1 VSVEEETLSV
11 AVPDVSRPREKK
23 FWRSFMFLAIAILA
37 FVLLTDYLPL
47 GDEVYL
53 WLSHS
58 KLASEVTLSLMFAL
72 AVSFVMLAFA
82 AHRLRSA
89 SRTEGGI
96 TARLREAT
104 EKFTTLV
111 EQLPAI
117 VYISNIVPGQP
128 AHYISPQFEA
138 ITGFS
143 PESFLEH
150 SDLGLSLIHPED
162 SERVVGA
169 WRSAIQD
176 GGTFYAEYRMSKKDG
191 SYMWVRDE
199 AVVVRA
205 PDGAPLNIQ
214 GVTFDISDQKATEEA
229 LIERDANSRALFDFS
244 PFPVWVYDEL
254 THRFLAVNQTALA
267 QYGYSRDEYFTMTVS
282 DICSPEERA
291 RFLAYIDVG
300 PAQLTRDAG
309 AWRHLKKDG
318 TLIDVEVTSH
328 SFTYEAR
335 KARLIVGI
343 DVTEK
348 NAALLERHKMEETLR
363 QAQKM
368 EAIGRLAGGI
378 AHDFNNLLSIIQNYV
393 RFVANDIEDSGHV
406 EDLNQALKASD
417 RAADLVRQLL
427 TFSRHD
433 EAKLEVLDV
442 GKLLRDIE
450 QMLARTVG
458 EGIHLEVATA
468 DAGSV
473 KIGRGQLEQVI
484 LNLVVNARDA
494 MPNGGRLTIRTSDAD
509 LDERFSSRYGNCAP
523 GRFVRLEVE
532 DSGSGMSDEILANVL
547 EPFFTTKR
555 SEGGSGLGLATV
567 YGIVSRSGGAITA
580 ESQLEAG
587 TVFSVYLPV
596 TPDLLPTEAGER
608 AGALVEAEIS

>member
-1 VSVEEETLSV
+1 LVVL
-11 AVPDVSRPREKK
+11 AV
-23 FWRSFMFLAIAILA
+23 AILA

-47 GDEVYL
+47 GDRVYM

-58 KLASEVTLSLMFAL
+58 ELASEVTLSLMFAL
-72 AVSFVMLAFA
+72 AVSFLMLAFA
-82 AHRLRSA
+82 AQRLRSA
-89 SRTEGGI
+89 SRTERG
-96 TARLREAT
+96 TSARLREAT

-111 EQLPAI
+111 EQLPAM
-117 VYISNIVPGQP
+117 VYISSIVPGQP
-128 AHYISPQFEA
+128 ASYISPQFEA

-150 SDLGLSLIHPED
+150 PDLGLSLIHPED

-191 SYMWVRDE
+191 SYVWVRDE

-205 PDGAPLNIQ
+205 PDGAPLNVQ
-214 GVTFDISDQKATEEA
+214 GVTFDISDQKATERA
-229 LIERDANSRALFDFS
+229 LIEKDANSRALFDFS

-254 THRFLAVNQTALA
+254 TYRFLAVNQTALA
-267 QYGYSRDEYFTMTVS
+267 QYGYSRDEYFNMTVS

-300 PAQLTRDAG
+300 PAQLTRDAE
-309 AWRHLKKDG
+309 AWRHLKRDG

-328 SFTYEAR
+328 SFTYEDR

-348 NAALLERHKMEETLR
+348 NAALFERHKMEETLR
-363 QAQKM
+363 QAHKM
-368 EAIGRLAGGI
+368 EAVGRLAGGI

-393 RFVANDIEDSGHV
+393 RFVANDIEDPGHL
-406 EDLNQALKASD
+406 EDLNQALSASD
-417 RAADLVRQLL
+417 RAAGLVRQLL

-442 GKLLRDIE
+442 GEVLRNFE

-458 EGIHLEVATA
+458 DDIDLEVATA
-468 DAGSV
+468 DTESV
-473 KIGRGQLEQVI
+473 KIDRAQLEQII

-509 LDERFSSRYGNCAP
+509 LDERFSSRYGNCEP
-523 GRFVRLEVE
+523 GRFVRLEVA
-532 DSGSGMSDEILANVL
+532 DSGSGMSDEILAKVL

-555 SEGGSGLGLATV
+555 SEGGTGLGLATV
-567 YGIVSRSGGAITA
+567 YGIVSQGGGAITA
-580 ESQLEAG
+580 ESQVDAG
-587 TVFSVYLPV
+587 TLFSVYLPATYARLSGSGV
-596 TPDLLPTEAGER
+596 EPAEALLEAR
-608 AGALVEAEIS
+608 VL